1 MWRRGLVIPGQ
12 LRTWRASN
20 LFARYAS
27 SESRGLASR
36 RTAVVAVGC
45 LAAVSAGAV
54 YDLTSQWLSQ
64 KDDEEWIEDW
74 EERLAEQQSSSGEFG
89 AVSVLG
95 MELRQENHKDVGTR
109 HLVFV
114 RHAQPGHGEPL
125 SDVGLQQ
132 AELLAQRLSVQTSD
146 AKYKVVFHSP
156 APEAKATAKILKQC
170 FGKVK
175 MKESSLLAEDVPMVP
190 SPAPEALLQLSPE
203 AVLNDLARAE
213 GALRTHLWRPTGG
226 PHSSVEAVRS
236 S

>member
-1 MWRRGLVIPGQ
+1 MFCGPWMNWKRVTVKGSGSCFQ
-12 LRTWRASN
+12 
-20 LFARYAS
+20 
-27 SESRGLASR
+27 
-36 RTAVVAVGC
+36 
-45 LAAVSAGAV
+45 
-54 YDLTSQWLSQ
+54 
-64 KDDEEWIEDW
+64 DW

-95 MELRQENHKDVGTR
+95 MELRQGNHKDVGTR

-190 SPAPEALLQLSPE
+190 SPAPATWRGAARDEQRHRIAESILVASLLL
-203 AVLNDLARAE
+203 
-213 GALRTHLWRPTGG
+213 
-226 PHSSVEAVRS
+226 
-236 S
+236 

>member
-89 AVSVLG
+89 AVSVWTTTNNTLFAPLPNGQIMVCLGRFVRSKVLG
-95 MELRQENHKDVGTR
+95 MELRQGNHKDVGTR

-175 MKESSLLAEDVPMVP
+175 MKESSLLAEDVPMVRFP
-190 SPAPEALLQLSPE
+190 
-203 AVLNDLARAE
+203 D
-213 GALRTHLWRPTGG
+213 
-226 PHSSVEAVRS
+226 VRF
-236 S
+236 